1 MTEILAPAGGREQL
15 FAAIRCGA
23 DAVYLGAKNFNA
35 RRNAENF
42 EEESLADTVAYCH
55 ARNVAVHVAL
65 NTLVMDGELPLLEAE
80 AASIAESGADAV
92 IVQDL
97 AAAKLIRECCPGIA
111 LHASTQMTVHNLAG
125 IRMLEDLGFSRV
137 VLARELSFEE
147 IAMLTAKAAIETE
160 VFVHGALCMCVS
172 GGCYLSSVLGGRSG
186 NRGLCAQ
193 PCRLDFNNGERG
205 HALSL
210 KDMSYITH
218 IKELADAG
226 VASLKIEGRMKRPE
240 YVAAAVAAC
249 REALAGREPDLDT
262 LRAVFSRQGFTDGY
276 YTGRRTPEMFGY
288 RSREDVAA
296 AEPVLKELSH
306 LYAAERQ
313 TVSVEMALSVFEGAE
328 SVLTVSD
335 GQNCVSVGGAVP
347 EKAVNRPTDRELA
360 ERSLFKTGG
369 TPFLAE
375 RLDFSSDG
383 GSMLPVSELNR
394 MRREALDALLA
405 ERERPAPKPFLPGE
419 KAEII
424 KHRLPAAPELRL
436 RFETYGQA
444 APFFTEDEADSP
456 LSGAKVILPLG
467 EIASNPESA
476 ARFGG
481 RLIAELP
488 ALIFPKDE
496 EAISAQLAKLKALGL
511 ENALAE
517 NLGAIRL
524 IREAGLRPYG
534 GHGLNILNSTA
545 LAEYE
550 KLGLAEAT
558 VSFELPMAKISRLG
572 GTLPRG
578 ILGYGYLPLM
588 RFRACPI
595 QKRGGCGACP
605 GSGVL
610 TDRLGKAFSVL
621 CSGRRYATLLN
632 SLPLWIADKEIS
644 GADFLTLYF
653 TVESPERCLSVY
665 RAFQEN
671 MPPDTERTNG
681 LYFRELL

>member
-15 FAAIRCGA
+15 LAAVRCGA

-42 EEESLADTVAYCH
+42 EEESLADTVAFCH

-65 NTLVMDGELPLLEAE
+65 NTLVMDGELSLLEAE

-111 LHASTQMTVHNLAG
+111 LHASTQMTVHDLAG

-147 IAMLTAKAAIETE
+147 IAMLTEKAAIETE

-172 GGCYLSSVLGGRSG
+172 GGCYLSSILGGRSG

-193 PCRLDFNNGERG
+193 PCRLDFDNGERG

-210 KDMSYITH
+210 KDMSYISH
-218 IKELADAG
+218 IKELADVG

-240 YVAAAVAAC
+240 YVAAAVTAC
-249 REALAGREPDLDT
+249 REALADREPDLDT
-262 LRAVFSRQGFTDGY
+262 LKAVFSRQGFTDGY

-306 LYAAERQ
+306 LYTAERQ
-313 TVSVEMALSVFEGAE
+313 SVPVEMTLSVFKGAE

-335 GQNCVSVGGAVP
+335 GINCVSVGGAAP

-360 ERSLFKTGG
+360 KRSLFKTGG
-369 TPFLAE
+369 TPFFAE
-375 RLDFSSDG
+375 SLDFSSDG
-383 GSMLPVSELNR
+383 ESVLPVSELNR
-394 MRREALDALLA
+394 MRREALDQLLA
-405 ERERPAPKPFLPGE
+405 ERELPAQKPFLPCE
-419 KAEII
+419 KSEPI
-424 KHRLPAAPELRL
+424 KHKAPFVPKLRL
-436 RFETYGQA
+436 RFETYGQTA
-444 APFFTEDEADSP
+444 SFSEENILPTAGT
-456 LSGAKVILPLG
+456 KVILPIS
-467 EIASNPESA
+467 EILKNPEAA
-476 ARFGG
+476 ARFGD

-496 EAISAQLAKLKALGL
+496 ETVSAQLEMLKALGL
-511 ENALAE
+511 QNALAE

-534 GHGLNILNSTA
+534 GHGLNILNSIA
-545 LAEYE
+545 LMEYE

-595 QKRGGCGACP
+595 QKSGGCGNCP
-605 GSGVL
+605 GSGSL
-610 TDRLGKAFSVL
+610 TDRLGKTFSVL

-653 TVESPERCLSVY
+653 TTESPERCLSVY
-665 RAFQEN
+665 RAYQKN

>member
-15 FAAIRCGA
+15 LAAIRCGA

-42 EEESLADTVAYCH
+42 EEESLADTVACCH

-65 NTLVMDGELPLLEAE
+65 NTLVMDHELPLLEAE

-97 AAAKLIRECCPGIA
+97 AAAKLIRERCPGIA

-137 VLARELSFEE
+137 VLARELSYEE
-147 IAMLTAKAAIETE
+147 IAMLTAKTAIETE

-172 GGCYLSSVLGGRSG
+172 GGCYLSAILGGRSG

-193 PCRLDFNNGERG
+193 PCRLDFDNGERG

-210 KDMSYITH
+210 KDMSYISH

-240 YVAAAVAAC
+240 YVAAAVTAC
-249 REALAGREPDLDT
+249 RDALAGREPDLDT

-306 LYAAERQ
+306 LYSAERQ
-313 TVSVEMALSVFEGAE
+313 SVPVGMALSVFKGVE
-328 SVLTVSD
+328 SALTVSD
-335 GQNCVSVGGAVP
+335 GTNSVSIAGAVP
-347 EKAVNRPTDRELA
+347 ETAINRSTDRELA

-369 TPFLAE
+369 TPFLAD

-383 GSMLPVSELNR
+383 ESVLPVSELNR

-405 ERERPAPKPFLPGE
+405 ERGRPAPKPFLPGE
-419 KAEII
+419 KAEPA
-424 KHRLPAAPELRL
+424 KHKTPFAPELRL
-436 RFETYGQA
+436 RFETYGQTA
-444 APFFTEDEADSP
+444 SFAEAKEGVSP
-456 LSGAKVILPLG
+456 LSGAKVILPVT
-467 EIASNPESA
+467 EILENPEA
-476 ARFGG
+476 VTRFGDG
-481 RLIAELP
+481 LIAELP
-488 ALIFPKDE
+488 ALIFPRDE
-496 EAISAQLAKLKALGL
+496 EALSAQLTKLRALGL
-511 ENALAE
+511 KNALAE

-524 IREAGLRPYG
+524 IREAGFRLFG
-534 GHGLNILNSTA
+534 GHGLNILNSAA

-550 KLGLAEAT
+550 RLGLAEAT
-558 VSFELPMAKISRLG
+558 VSFELPMAKVSRLG
-572 GTLPRG
+572 GALPHG

-595 QKRGGCGACP
+595 QKSGGCGACP
-605 GSGVL
+605 GSGTL
-610 TDRLGKAFSVL
+610 TDRLGKTFPIL
-621 CSGRRYATLLN
+621 CSGKRYGTLLN

-644 GADFLTLYF
+644 GVDFLTLYF
-653 TVESPERCLSVY
+653 TMENPERCLSIYQAY
-665 RAFQEN
+665 RKN

>member
-15 FAAIRCGA
+15 LAAVRCGA
-23 DAVYLGAKNFNA
+23 NAVYLGAKNFNA

-42 EEESLADTVAYCH
+42 EEESLAETVAFCH

-65 NTLVMDGELPLLEAE
+65 NTLVMDHELPLLEAE

-137 VLARELSFEE
+137 VLARELSYEE
-147 IAMLTAKAAIETE
+147 IAMLTEKAGIETE

-193 PCRLDFNNGERG
+193 PCRLDFDNGERG

-210 KDMSYITH
+210 KDMSYISH

-240 YVAAAVAAC
+240 YVAAAVTAC

-262 LRAVFSRQGFTDGY
+262 LKAVFSRQGFTDGY

-288 RSREDVAA
+288 RSREDVTA

-313 TVSVEMALSVFEGAE
+313 TIPVEMALSVFEGTE

-335 GQNCVSVGGAVP
+335 GKACVSVGGAVP

-369 TPFLAE
+369 TPFFAE
-375 RLDFSSDG
+375 SLNFSSDG
-383 GSMLPVSELNR
+383 ESVLPVSELNR
-394 MRREALDALLA
+394 MRREALDQLLA
-405 ERERPAPKPFLPGE
+405 EREHPVPKPFLPCGKSE
-419 KAEII
+419 PI
-424 KHRLPAAPELRL
+424 KHKASFIPELRL
-436 RFETYGQA
+436 RFETYGQTA
-444 APFFTEDEADSP
+444 SFSEEEGIP
-456 LSGAKVILPLG
+456 LPAETKVILPIS
-467 EIASNPESA
+467 EILKNPGAA

-481 RLIAELP
+481 ALIAELP

-496 EAISAQLAKLKALGL
+496 EALSAQLEALKELGL
-511 ENALAE
+511 QNALAE

-524 IREAGLRPYG
+524 IREAGFRPYG
-534 GHGLNILNSTA
+534 GHGLNILNSVA

-550 KLGLAEAT
+550 KLGLTEAT

-578 ILGYGYLPLM
+578 ILGYGTLPLM

-595 QKRGGCGACP
+595 QKKGGCGNCP
-605 GSGVL
+605 GSGTL
-610 TDRLGKAFSVL
+610 TDRLGKTFSVL

-665 RAFQEN
+665 QAYQKN